1 MALLEV
7 NKETCTKCGSCA
19 GVCPGGI
26 ILFFEDKYP
35 RPVSAA
41 DEFCL
46 RCGHCV
52 GVCPTGSLTH
62 QDIPVEQCPAIEEFL
77 QVTFEQCAQLIKS
90 RRSIRAYQ
98 DKPVPREEITRLID
112 IARYAPTGHNNQEVR
127 WLVVDDK
134 DKLRQFEEIG
144 HDWMRDIISKNPQMA
159 AMFEGVLK
167 RMEAGRPDFIRGAPA
182 LVIAHAEK
190 NMPMASIDSS
200 IALGYFDLAANAG
213 GLGCCWAGFF
223 MMAANTF
230 PALKEAVALPEDQQV
245 YGALMLGYPKYRHQR
260 IPVRNPARITWQP

>member
-1 MALLEV
+1 MSILKV
-7 NKETCTKCGSCA
+7 NKETCIKCGSCA
-19 GVCPGGI
+19 GICSGGI

-35 RPVSAA
+35 RPISAA

-52 GVCPTGSLTH
+52 SVCPTGSITH
-62 QDIPVEQCPAIEEFL
+62 KEIPVEQCPPIEESL
-77 QVTFEQCAQLIKS
+77 KISVEQCAMLIKS
-90 RRSIRAYQ
+90 RRSIRAYK
-98 DKPVPREEITRLID
+98 DKPVPREEVTRLID
-112 IARYAPTGHNNQEVR
+112 IARYAPTGHNNQNVR

-134 DKLRQFEEIG
+134 AELRRFEEIG
-144 HDWMRDIISKNPQMA
+144 LDWMRDMIGKNPQMA

-167 RMEAGRPDFIRGAPA
+167 RMETGHPDFLRGAPTV
-182 LVIAHAEK
+182 VIAHAEK
-190 NMPMASIDSS
+190 NVPMHSVDCS
-200 IALGYFDLAANAG
+200 IALGYFDLAANAA

-230 PALKEAVALPEDQQV
+230 PTLKEAVALTEDQQV

-260 IPVRNPARITWQP
+260 IPVRNPARITWR